1 MRGVLALLALLLSVA
16 GCSEVRPF
24 RCQVTD
30 QCGTGGQ
37 CEPEGYCSF
46 IDPDC
51 GSGRRF
57 GEQSPTALAN
67 LCVGGVG
74 AGPGNDAGRADADD
88 SLEMPP
94 QPAQADTFID
104 QSTPGMPH
112 GNPHTLRI
120 DAEPQQRGLLRFEPT
135 LPAGAELRRAELRL
149 HIPAGGQLDAG
160 VLRLYAI
167 TEAWD
172 EAAATWTQRSA
183 GTPWSAAGVGPASR
197 AASPVGEL
205 EARRDDRDHV
215 IRLPI
220 ALVAS
225 WLADPGHNFGLVLV
239 VEGSADQGVTVV
251 SREDPDPGQ
260 RPRLVLRYRPR

>member
-1 MRGVLALLALLLSVA
+1 MRGVLARLLLLPLLLA

-30 QCGTGGQ
+30 QCGSDGQ

-46 IDPDC
+46 VDPAC

-57 GEQSPTALAN
+57 GEQSPGALAN
-67 LCVGGVG
+67 LCVGAT
-74 AGPGNDAGRADADD
+74 AGSDAGSADADD

-104 QSTPGMPH
+104 QSSPGMPH

-120 DAEPQQRGLLRFEPT
+120 DAEPLQRGLIRFEPT

-160 VLRLYAI
+160 TLRLYAI

-172 EAAATWTQRSA
+172 ENAATWTLRSA

-197 AASPVGEL
+197 SNSPVGEVD
-205 EARRDDRDHV
+205 ARRDDRDHV
-215 IRLPI
+215 IRLPT
-220 ALVAS
+220 ALVAG

-239 VEGSADQGVTVV
+239 VEGSADQGATVV

>member
-1 MRGVLALLALLLSVA
+1 MRGVFGPFALVLLSVA
-16 GCSEVRPF
+16 ACSEVRPF
-24 RCQVTD
+24 RCQVTE
-30 QCGTGGQ
+30 QCGAGGR

-46 IDPDC
+46 VDPDC

-57 GEQSPTALAN
+57 GEQSPGALAN
-67 LCVGGVG
+67 LCVG
-74 AGPGNDAGRADADD
+74 AGTGSDAGSADADD

-104 QSTPGMPH
+104 QNTPGMPH

-120 DAEPQQRGLLRFEPT
+120 DAEPLQRGLLRFEPT

-160 VLRLYAI
+160 TLRLYAI
-167 TEAWD
+167 TESWD

-197 AASPVGEL
+197 ASSAVGEL
-205 EARRDDRDHV
+205 DARRDDHDHV
-215 IRLPI
+215 VRLPT
-220 ALVAS
+220 ALVAG
-225 WLADPGHNFGLVLV
+225 WLANPSQNFGLVLV
-239 VEGSADQGVTVV
+239 VEGSADQGATVV
-251 SREDPDPGQ
+251 SREDPDPSQ
-260 RPRLVLRYRPR
+260 RPRLVLRYRP